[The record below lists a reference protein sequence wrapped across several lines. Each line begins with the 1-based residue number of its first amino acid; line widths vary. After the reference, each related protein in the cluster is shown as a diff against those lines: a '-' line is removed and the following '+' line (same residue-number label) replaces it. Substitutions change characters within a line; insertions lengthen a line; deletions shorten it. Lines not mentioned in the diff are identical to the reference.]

1 MFERITLDQ
10 LRLFLCVADDGSFS
24 AAGRRLG
31 RVQSAVSQGVANLES
46 ALGVSLFDRSGRR
59 PKLTPEGQ
67 ALIQDAQQVFADVGH
82 LRSRATAMSDG
93 LEHEV
98 SVVVDAIAPAQ
109 LIVEM
114 CRRFQARFPAITLR
128 IHTEVLDSVAELVLS
143 GACQLG
149 IAGPVGSDV
158 PTLTRRFLT
167 EVTMIPVAAPT
178 HPLASAAA
186 PATSLDVRSHVQ
198 VVISRRAT
206 GEGTPDIGVL
216 ADHTWRV
223 ADTAT
228 KLALI
233 RAGLGW
239 GNLPCSLVEPDLRS
253 GALVRLALDEWGPSP
268 VRAPLYTITRS
279 DSPPGRA
286 GQWLLQSLQDGDV
299 TGLTIGSLV

>member
-1 MFERITLDQ
+1 MFESITLDQ
-10 LRLFLCVADDGSFS
+10 LRLFLCVADEGSFS

-31 RVQSAVSQGVANLES
+31 RVQSAVSQGVSNLES

-59 PKLTPEGQ
+59 PRLTAEGR
-67 ALIQDAQQVFADVGH
+67 ALIQDAQQVFAHVGY

-93 LEHEV
+93 FEHEV

-109 LIVEM
+109 LVVEM
-114 CRRFQARFPAITLR
+114 CRRFQAQFPAVTLR

-143 GACQLG
+143 GTCQLG

-158 PTLTRRFLT
+158 PTLTRQFLT

-178 HPLASAAA
+178 HPLASA

-198 VVISRRAT
+198 AVISRRAT
-206 GEGTPDIGVL
+206 GEGAPDIGVV

-268 VRAPLYTITRS
+268 VRVPLYTITRS

-299 TGLTIGSLV
+299 PLSPG